1 MGIGN
6 HQQNITPSL
15 IAFENKLVE
24 RGSQLSTALR
34 IGIPSGS
41 LMKGS
46 ITIGTHAPGRRSM
59 PREINTQTP
68 ILTHRLKCNKNKE
81 MGKKLCCKL
90 GYSKL
95 K

>member
-1 MGIGN
+1 
-6 HQQNITPSL
+6 
-15 IAFENKLVE
+15 
-24 RGSQLSTALR
+24 
-34 IGIPSGS
+34 
-41 LMKGS
+41 MKGS
-46 ITIGTHAPGRRSM
+46 ITIDTYAPGRHSM

-81 MGKKLCCKL
+81 MEKKLCCKL